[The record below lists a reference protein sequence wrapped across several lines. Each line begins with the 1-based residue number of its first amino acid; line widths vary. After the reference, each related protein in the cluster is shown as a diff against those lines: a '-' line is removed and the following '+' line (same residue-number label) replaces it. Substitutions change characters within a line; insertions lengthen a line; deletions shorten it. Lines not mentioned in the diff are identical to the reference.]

1 MSAKRRAEI
10 SNGRHPG
17 RFVVAA
23 FLLAMNCHFSTARAM
38 DFSSLCDPE
47 DGAFDVS
54 SFLDHPFGFIPMVV
68 PVTEPAI
75 GGGAALVPVFI
86 NLPEDGKGRPDIW
99 AIGAMRTSNG
109 SQAVLGGYSGYW
121 MDQRL
126 HTSLGAVDAS
136 INLDFHGLGQDTELS
151 GQPLTYNI
159 DMEGGMVEAR
169 WALDEK
175 RRWDIGLQYTYAQVN
190 VSFPDLASNI
200 RVDGD
205 PLGLDFGLDRG
216 QLRERDGF
224 TSEIG
229 SVGLSVSYDS
239 RNNIFT
245 PTKGLYSGI
254 TATFNSEAF
263 GGSSEYQRYQWTTL
277 WYTPLFTED
286 LTLGVKTDLQGS
298 SGDIPFYMRPYV
310 QLRGAPAMRYQGAQ
324 MASAEVELRWQF
336 TERWSV
342 LGFGGIGSTWSEGAL
357 LSRNDTTWTG
367 GVGLRYLLARK
378 YGLHMGLDV
387 AYGEEGPAC
396 YVQFG
401 SAWFRP

>member
-1 MSAKRRAEI
+1 MNARWQRGSAG
-10 SNGRHPG
+10 GRTG
-17 RFVVAA
+17 LLTRLVAGTA
-23 FLLAMNCHFSTARAM
+23 CLSTACAL

-75 GGGAALVPVFI
+75 GGGAALVPIFI
-86 NLPEDGKGRPDIW
+86 NLPDDGKGRPDIW
-99 AIGAMRTSNG
+99 AVGAMRTSNG

-126 HTSLGAVDAS
+126 HTSLGGLDAS
-136 INLDFHGLGQDTELS
+136 INLDFHGLGQNVELS

-159 DMEGGMVEAR
+159 DMAGGMVEAR
-169 WALDEK
+169 WAMDEK
-175 RRWDIGLQYTYAQVN
+175 RRWDIGLQYTYAQVD

-205 PLGLDFGLDRG
+205 PFGFDFGLDRG
-216 QLRERDGF
+216 QFRRGDGF

-229 SVGLSVSYDS
+229 MVGISLSYDS

-245 PTKGLYSGI
+245 PTEGLYSGI
-254 TATFNSEAF
+254 TASFNSEAF

-277 WYTPLFTED
+277 YYTPLFTDE
-286 LTLGVKTDLQGS
+286 LILGVKTDLQSS

-310 QLRGAPAMRYQGAQ
+310 QLRGAPAMRYQGAH

-342 LGFGGIGSTWSEGAL
+342 LGFGGIGSTWSEGRF